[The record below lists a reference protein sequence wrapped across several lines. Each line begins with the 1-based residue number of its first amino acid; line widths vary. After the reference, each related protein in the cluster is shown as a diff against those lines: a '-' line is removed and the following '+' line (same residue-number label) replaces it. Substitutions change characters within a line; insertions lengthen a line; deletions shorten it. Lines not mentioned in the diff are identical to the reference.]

1 MRIIAGKH
9 RGRVLKEFKGREI
22 RPTSDRAKEAL
33 FNILQFD
40 IAGSEFLD
48 LYSGTGG
55 IGLEAL
61 SRGAERVVFV
71 DNSRESVKLL
81 KENLAYLKE
90 QAEVV
95 ESDALSFVS
104 LSKDKFDLI
113 FLDPPYSV
121 NATEVVETA
130 IKRGLLKDGGR
141 IIYEHSEDFEAVVL
155 SAEKVDSRKYGI
167 AVFDF
172 SFRKRR
178 EPIRK
183 GGIMRKCVFAGT
195 FDPVTKGHEEV
206 IAKCSAMF
214 DEVIVAICV
223 NVNKT
228 AMFPIEK
235 RLEFLEKTCRKYGNV
250 KVVYHEGLLVDLL
263 KKEGA
268 VYNVRGLR
276 NGKDYEYEN
285 EMNFVNSELMPEIV
299 TVYIPCGNMNVQV
312 SSSIV
317 RELLRFNRDVK
328 RYVPE
333 EIADLIR

>member
-104 LSKDKFDLI
+104 LTKDKFDLI

-121 NATEVVETA
+121 NATEVAETA

-141 IIYEHSEDFEAVVL
+141 IIYEHSEDFETVAL

-172 SFRKRR
+172 FV
-178 EPIRK
+178 P
-183 GGIMRKCVFAGT
+183 
-195 FDPVTKGHEEV
+195 
-206 IAKCSAMF
+206 
-214 DEVIVAICV
+214 
-223 NVNKT
+223 KT
-228 AMFPIEK
+228 E
-235 RLEFLEKTCRKYGNV
+235 R
-250 KVVYHEGLLVDLL
+250 
-263 KKEGA
+263 
-268 VYNVRGLR
+268 
-276 NGKDYEYEN
+276 
-285 EMNFVNSELMPEIV
+285 
-299 TVYIPCGNMNVQV
+299 
-312 SSSIV
+312 
-317 RELLRFNRDVK
+317 
-328 RYVPE
+328 
-333 EIADLIR
+333 AD

>member
-40 IAGSEFLD
+40 IARSEFLD

-104 LSKDKFDLI
+104 LTKDKFDLI

-141 IIYEHSEDFEAVVL
+141 IIYEHSEDFEAVAL

-172 SFRKRR
+172 FV
-178 EPIRK
+178 P
-183 GGIMRKCVFAGT
+183 
-195 FDPVTKGHEEV
+195 
-206 IAKCSAMF
+206 
-214 DEVIVAICV
+214 
-223 NVNKT
+223 KT
-228 AMFPIEK
+228 E
-235 RLEFLEKTCRKYGNV
+235 R
-250 KVVYHEGLLVDLL
+250 
-263 KKEGA
+263 
-268 VYNVRGLR
+268 
-276 NGKDYEYEN
+276 
-285 EMNFVNSELMPEIV
+285 
-299 TVYIPCGNMNVQV
+299 
-312 SSSIV
+312 
-317 RELLRFNRDVK
+317 
-328 RYVPE
+328 
-333 EIADLIR
+333 AD